1 MWLSALN
8 LSEAVDLLAAVSD
21 FNFKQ
26 SEKRPDFYIYDNQ
39 NQGYTL
45 WVKAQLV
52 NPEYLSY
59 VKKIVKSRKLAIR
72 ESEGYLVIHEP

>member
-21 FNFKQ
+21 FNFKS
-26 SEKRPDFYIYDNQ
+26 SEKRPDYYIYDNQ

-45 WVKAQLV
+45 WIKAQSV

-59 VKKIVKSRKLAIR
+59 VKKIVKSRKLAIHK
-72 ESEGYLVIHEP
+72 SEGYLVIHEP